1 MKNNFKNQIKVSL
14 SNLNS
19 IQSLLSKSKF
29 ELVEIWTPDDGN
41 EKQVW
46 FNKHINIKITLLITD
61 IKTCSDNDELVNE
74 VRDLWFEL
82 RAIRDV
88 MEEYYLEPHIEI
100 KNKSINSFSRYQDQV
115 KEYEGEWKE
124 NKTYW
129 TKLFNK
135 NIDPSTLAFLNL
147 DDEDK
152 QNLTN

>member
-1 MKNNFKNQIKVSL
+1 MKNKFKNQIKVSL
-14 SNLNS
+14 SNLNC

-29 ELVEIWTPDDGN
+29 ELLEIWTPDEGN
-41 EKQVW
+41 EKQIW
-46 FNKHINIKITLLITD
+46 FNEQINTKITLVLTET
-61 IKTCSDNDELVNE
+61 KTCPENDKLINE

-88 MEEYYLEPHIEI
+88 MEDYYIEPELEI
-100 KNKSINSFSRYQDQV
+100 KNKSESSFSYYQKQV
-115 KEYEGEWKE
+115 KEYQDEWEE

-129 TKLFNK
+129 SKLFNK

>member
-1 MKNNFKNQIKVSL
+1 
-14 SNLNS
+14 
-19 IQSLLSKSKF
+19 
-29 ELVEIWTPDDGN
+29 
-41 EKQVW
+41 
-46 FNKHINIKITLLITD
+46 
-61 IKTCSDNDELVNE
+61 
-74 VRDLWFEL
+74 
-82 RAIRDV
+82 
-88 MEEYYLEPHIEI
+88 MEEYYLEPHVEI

-124 NKTYW
+124 NKAYW

>member
-1 MKNNFKNQIKVSL
+1 MKNNFKNQIKVLL
-14 SNLNS
+14 SNLSS

-29 ELVEIWTPDDGN
+29 ELVEIWTQDDGN

-88 MEEYYLEPHIEI
+88 MEEYYLEPHVEI

>member
-1 MKNNFKNQIKVSL
+1 MKNNFKNQIKVLL
-14 SNLNS
+14 SNLSS

-29 ELVEIWTPDDGN
+29 ELVEIWTQDDGN

-88 MEEYYLEPHIEI
+88 MEEYYLEPHVEF
-100 KNKSINSFSRYQDQV
+100 KDKSINSFSRYQDQV

>member
-46 FNKHINIKITLLITD
+46 FNKYINIKITLLITE
-61 IKTCSDNDELVNE
+61 INTCSDNDELVNE

-88 MEEYYLEPHIEI
+88 MEQYYLEPHVEF
-100 KNKSINSFSRYQDQV
+100 KDKSINSFSRYQDQV

>member
-46 FNKHINIKITLLITD
+46 FNKHINIEITLLITE

-88 MEEYYLEPHIEI
+88 MEEYYLEPHVEF

-115 KEYEGEWKE
+115 KEYEGEWQE

>member
-1 MKNNFKNQIKVSL
+1 MKINFKNQIKVSF

-19 IQSLLSKSKF
+19 IQSLLSKAKF
-29 ELVEIWTPDDGN
+29 ELLEIWTPDKGY
-41 EKQVW
+41 EKQIW
-46 FNKHINIKITLLITD
+46 LNKHIKIKITLVLTETNINSENT
-61 IKTCSDNDELVNE
+61 ELVNE

-88 MEEYYLEPHIEI
+88 MEQYYLEPELKI
-100 KNKSINSFSRYQDQV
+100 KNKSSSSFLHYQNKV
-115 KEYEGEWKE
+115 KEYQDEWEE

-129 TKLFNK
+129 SKLFNK

-152 QNLTN
+152 NNLTN

>member
-46 FNKHINIKITLLITD
+46 FNKHINIEITLLITE

-88 MEEYYLEPHIEI
+88 MEEYYLEPHVEI

>member
-46 FNKHINIKITLLITD
+46 FNKYINIKITLLITE
-61 IKTCSDNDELVNE
+61 INTCSDNDELVNE

-88 MEEYYLEPHIEI
+88 MEEYYLEPHVEF
-100 KNKSINSFSRYQDQV
+100 KDKSINSFSRYQDQV

>member
-1 MKNNFKNQIKVSL
+1 MRNNFKNQIKVSL

-41 EKQVW
+41 EKHVW

-88 MEEYYLEPHIEI
+88 MEEYYLEPHVEI

>member
-29 ELVEIWTPDDGN
+29 ELVEIWTPDDRN

-46 FNKHINIKITLLITD
+46 FNKHINIKITLLITE
-61 IKTCSDNDELVNE
+61 INTCSDNDELVNE

-88 MEEYYLEPHIEI
+88 MEEYYLEPHVEF
-100 KNKSINSFSRYQDQV
+100 KDKSINSFSRYQDQV

>member
-46 FNKHINIKITLLITD
+46 FNKQINIKITLLITD

-88 MEEYYLEPHIEI
+88 MEEYYLEPHVEI

>member
-1 MKNNFKNQIKVSL
+1 MRNNFKNQIKVSL

-46 FNKHINIKITLLITD
+46 FNKHINIEITLLITE
-61 IKTCSDNDELVNE
+61 IKTCSHNDELVNE

-88 MEEYYLEPHIEI
+88 MEEYYLEPHVEI

>member
-46 FNKHINIKITLLITD
+46 FNKYINIKITLLITE

-88 MEEYYLEPHIEI
+88 MEEYYLEPHVEI

>member
-74 VRDLWFEL
+74 IRDLWFEL

-88 MEEYYLEPHIEI
+88 MEEYYLEPHVEI

>member
-46 FNKHINIKITLLITD
+46 FNKYINIKITLLITE
-61 IKTCSDNDELVNE
+61 INTCSDNDGLVNE

-88 MEEYYLEPHIEI
+88 MEEYYLEPHVEF
-100 KNKSINSFSRYQDQV
+100 KDKSLNSFSRYQDQV

>member
-1 MKNNFKNQIKVSL
+1 MKNKFKNQIKVSL
-14 SNLNS
+14 SNLNC

-29 ELVEIWTPDDGN
+29 ELLEIWMPDEGN
-41 EKQVW
+41 EKQIW
-46 FNKHINIKITLLITD
+46 FNEQINTKITLVLTET
-61 IKTCSDNDELVNE
+61 KTCPENDELINE

-88 MEEYYLEPHIEI
+88 MEEYYIEPELEI
-100 KNKSINSFSRYQDQV
+100 KNKSESSFSYYQKQV
-115 KEYEGEWKE
+115 KEYQDEWEE

-129 TKLFNK
+129 SKLFNK

>member
-88 MEEYYLEPHIEI
+88 MEEYYLEPHVEI

>member
-46 FNKHINIKITLLITD
+46 FNKHINIKITLLITE
-61 IKTCSDNDELVNE
+61 INTCSDNDELVNE

-88 MEEYYLEPHIEI
+88 MEEYYLEPHVEF
-100 KNKSINSFSRYQDQV
+100 KDKSINSFSRYQDQV

>member
-1 MKNNFKNQIKVSL
+1 MKKIFKNQIKVSL
-14 SNLNS
+14 SYLNS

-29 ELVEIWTPDDGN
+29 ELLEIWTPDEGN
-41 EKQVW
+41 EKQIW
-46 FNKHINIKITLLITD
+46 FNKHINIKITLILTET
-61 IKTCSDNDELVNE
+61 KTGSENDELINE

-88 MEEYYLEPHIEI
+88 MEEYYLEPELEI
-100 KNKSINSFSRYQDQV
+100 KNKSVSSFSHYQNKV
-115 KEYEGEWKE
+115 KEYQNEWEE

-129 TKLFNK
+129 SKLFNK

>member
-88 MEEYYLEPHIEI
+88 MEEYYMEPHIEF
-100 KNKSINSFSRYQDQV
+100 KNKSISSFSRYQDQV

>member
-41 EKQVW
+41 EKQDW
-46 FNKHINIKITLLITD
+46 FNKYINIKITLLITE
-61 IKTCSDNDELVNE
+61 INTCSDNDELVNE

-88 MEEYYLEPHIEI
+88 MEEYYLEPHVEI

>member
-88 MEEYYLEPHIEI
+88 MEEYYLEPHVEF
-100 KNKSINSFSRYQDQV
+100 KDKSINSFSRYQDQV

>member
-1 MKNNFKNQIKVSL
+1 MKNNFKNQIKVLL
-14 SNLNS
+14 SNLSS

-88 MEEYYLEPHIEI
+88 MEEYYLEPHVEF
-100 KNKSINSFSRYQDQV
+100 KDKSINSFSRYQDQV

>member
-88 MEEYYLEPHIEI
+88 MEEYYLEPHVEF
-100 KNKSINSFSRYQDQV
+100 KDKSINSFSRYQDQV

-124 NKTYW
+124 NKTYL

-147 DDEDK
+147 EDENK

>member
-1 MKNNFKNQIKVSL
+1 MKNNLKNQIKVSL

-46 FNKHINIKITLLITD
+46 FNKYINIKITLLITE

-88 MEEYYLEPHIEI
+88 MEEYYLEPHVEI

>member
-1 MKNNFKNQIKVSL
+1 MKNKFKNQIKVSL
-14 SNLNS
+14 SNLNC

-29 ELVEIWTPDDGN
+29 ELLEIWMPDEGN
-41 EKQVW
+41 EKQIW
-46 FNKHINIKITLLITD
+46 FNEQINTKITLVLIET
-61 IKTCSDNDELVNE
+61 KTCPENDELINE

-88 MEEYYLEPHIEI
+88 MEEYYIEPELEI
-100 KNKSINSFSRYQDQV
+100 KNKSESSFSYYQKQV
-115 KEYEGEWKE
+115 KEYQDEWEE

-129 TKLFNK
+129 SKLFNK

>member
-46 FNKHINIKITLLITD
+46 FNKHINIKITLLITE

-88 MEEYYLEPHIEI
+88 MEEYYLEPHVEI